1 MQAVTQPT
9 WPPLKPPNQ
18 VADMPMKSLTT
29 FDEQRIRELTALKLL
44 EIDSDPE
51 FDSLTQL
58 ASDIC
63 DAPVSLI
70 SFIDQ
75 DCVWFKSRVGFSDPQ
90 APRTHSFCS
99 QVLEDDEPLIV
110 EDATLD
116 PRFQKNDYVLASNG
130 VRFYAGIPLLLSSGI
145 AVGSLCVIDH
155 KARTL
160 AEKQISSLKK
170 LAKLVVALIES
181 RRRQLLTFA
190 QEGVSSF
197 SVQ

>member
-1 MQAVTQPT
+1 MQSP
-9 WPPLKPPNQ
+9 
-18 VADMPMKSLTT
+18 TT
-29 FDEQRIRELTALKLL
+29 FDEKRLRELPALKLL

-51 FDSLTQL
+51 FDSLTQF

-75 DCVWFKSRVGFSDPQ
+75 DSVWIKSRVGFSDSQ
-90 APRTHSFCS
+90 APRPHSFCIH
-99 QVLEDDEPLIV
+99 VLKDYEPLIV

-116 PRFQKNDYVLASNG
+116 TRFQKNEYVLTPNG
-130 VRFYAGIPLLLSSGI
+130 IRFYAGTPLLLSSGI

-160 AEKQISSLKK
+160 AEKQTCKLKEACK
-170 LAKLVVALIES
+170 S
-181 RRRQLLTFA
+181 RSR
-190 QEGVSSF
+190 SH
-197 SVQ
+197 